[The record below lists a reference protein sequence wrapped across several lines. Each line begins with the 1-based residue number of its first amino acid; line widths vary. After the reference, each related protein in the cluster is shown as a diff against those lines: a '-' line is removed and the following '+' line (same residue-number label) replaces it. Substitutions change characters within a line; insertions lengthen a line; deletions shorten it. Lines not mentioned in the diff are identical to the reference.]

1 MMYVFTLALHNIMR
15 WVVVLTALWL
25 MYRTYSGLFG
35 RRAYTAQDAAAG
47 RWFTIGLDVQLLL
60 GLLLYF
66 VLSPLTKNALA
77 DFGGAMSNSD
87 VRFFLVEHSLMM
99 VVAVIVAHVGSAQ
112 VRKSADDRAKFV
124 RSAIWYTIAVLVVLA
139 SIPWQRSLLPLF

>member
-1 MMYVFTLALHNIMR
+1 MYVFTLALHNILR

-35 RRAYTAQDAAAG
+35 RRTYTAQDAAAG
-47 RWFTIGLDVQLLL
+47 RWFTTSLDVQLLL

-77 DFGGAMSNSD
+77 DFGAAMSNSD

-99 VVAVIVAHVGSAQ
+99 VVAVVVAHVGAAQ

-124 RSAIWYTIAVLVVLA
+124 RSAIWYTIAILVVLA